1 VRDELQGFKFSLIKR
16 MVFHRFG
23 TAFKDMKNEASIV

>member
-1 VRDELQGFKFSLIKR
+1 VRDELQGFKFSFRR

-23 TAFKDMKNEASIV
+23 TAFKDMKNEATSIV